1 MEQAALE
8 VISADLRAQGETLGV
23 IRDLLE
29 RIAQAAT
36 APAVSPDHQWVD
48 VDGACAILSM
58 KRRQFVERVSVRS
71 DFPKPARLT
80 RNGRPRWKVADLSEW
95 MEAQT

>member
-1 MEQAALE
+1 MEQAAFE
-8 VISADLRAQGETLGV
+8 DIGAVLRAQGETLGV